1 VSVTDRGVVVL
12 TGPPCSGK
20 SSAGRIL
27 AGLRSPDPRIYV
39 SVDALFDQLLPD
51 SDRNPHDRLL
61 AYDAAHALARS
72 VFDHGRT
79 PILECTYA
87 RREQRAGVVNAFE
100 DATLYVVELV
110 ISAEDALPRFLG
122 RDQQTD
128 LDERSLRAKVESFPY
143 TPDAL
148 RLDPGTPDEHA
159 HRIQAWLE
167 EKPPSIDRD
176 RWVANGLAW
185 VQ

>member
-1 VSVTDRGVVVL
+1 MSVRGVVVL

-27 AGLRSPDPRIYV
+27 VQLAHADPPIYV
-39 SVDALFDQLLPD
+39 SVDALFDQLLPS
-51 SDRNPHDRLL
+51 SDRNRHDRML
-61 AYDAAHALARS
+61 AYDAAHALGRS
-72 VFDHGRT
+72 VFHDGRT

-87 RREQRAGVVNAFE
+87 RRDQRASLANAFE
-100 DATLYVVELV
+100 DAALHLVEFV
-110 ISAEDALPRFLG
+110 ITADAVLPRFRS
-122 RDQQTD
+122 RDQETD
-128 LDERSLRAKVESFPY
+128 LDEQSLRAKVESFPY

-148 RLDPGTPDEHA
+148 RLDPSTPDDHA
-159 HRIQAWLE
+159 HRIHAWLD

>member
-1 VSVTDRGVVVL
+1 VGVLVL

-27 AGLRSPDPRIYV
+27 TQLHSPEPAIYV
-39 SVDALFDQLLPD
+39 SVDALFDQLLPN
-51 SDRNPHDRLL
+51 SDRGPRDRML
-61 AYDAAHALARS
+61 AYEAAHALARAI
-72 VFDHGRT
+72 FDHGHI

-87 RREQRAGVVNAFE
+87 RRDQRASLANAFD
-100 DATLYVVELV
+100 DAALHLVEFV
-110 ISAEDALPRFLG
+110 ITAEQALPRFRS
-122 RDQQTD
+122 RDQETD
-128 LDERSLRAKVESFPY
+128 LDEQSLRAKVESFPY

-148 RLDPGTPDEHA
+148 RLDPSTPGDHA
-159 HRIQAWLE
+159 RQIQAWLNAD
-167 EKPPSIDRD
+167 PSAIDRD

>member
-1 VSVTDRGVVVL
+1 VGVLVL

-27 AGLRSPDPRIYV
+27 TQLHSPEPAIYV
-39 SVDALFDQLLPD
+39 SVDALFDQLLPN
-51 SDRNPHDRLL
+51 SDRSPRDRLL

-72 VFDHGRT
+72 VFDYGRT

-87 RREQRAGVVNAFE
+87 RRDQRASLANAFE
-100 DATLYVVELV
+100 DVALHLVEFV
-110 ISAEDALPRFLG
+110 ITADQALPRFRA
-122 RDQQTD
+122 RDQETD
-128 LDERSLRAKVESFPY
+128 LDEQSLRAKVESFPY
-143 TPDAL
+143 TSDAL
-148 RLDPGTPDEHA
+148 RLDPSTPDDHA
-159 HRIQAWLE
+159 RQIQAWLE

-176 RWVANGLAW
+176 RWVANGLGW